1 MSFFGKE
8 KQRVLGRAG
17 WRWALPAAAGLL
29 GLAAF
34 QLPADDNPVRTLA
47 EKAASFYAA
56 TRPEKVYLHLDRPV
70 YGTGETIWFNAYLV
84 DAMRHRPDSLSR
96 IVYVE
101 LLSPQ
106 RRLVARRILRVEDI
120 GLAHGDIELDD
131 SLRAGTYVLRAYTNW
146 MRNQGPA
153 FFYQRQL
160 QVWPAAPGQADAAG
174 TGAAT
179 AGKPTTTA
187 QKTASAKVDV
197 QFFPEGGTLVAGLPS
212 TVAFKA
218 QAATGR
224 GVAISGQLLDAQNK
238 PVGAAFKSQHLGMG
252 HFSFTPAAGQ
262 QYHARV
268 TLPGGGTV
276 DYPLPA
282 PQASGYALHVADGGE
297 NFVIEARYVGATPP
311 GPALLVS
318 EVRGYIVGLPPRP
331 LTSDGKPV
339 TWTVAKSKYPNGIV
353 HFTLFDAQSRPQ
365 AERLAFVQNGPTALK
380 ITLTADK
387 AAYAPHER
395 VLMKAQVTNASGQP
409 VTTRFSVA
417 VAEQGAATL
426 DANAETI
433 ASNLLLTSDLA
444 GYVEEPGY
452 YFKNQTPE
460 VTQALDDLLL
470 TQGWRRFVWKDLLA
484 GTVPALQYRAEQELA
499 IRGQVTGMGHN
510 PIANSQL
517 TFVQTKPIRQ
527 FLTATTDAQG
537 HFSFV
542 GFDGKDTTVVTLQAR
557 RVNGGA
563 NVTVRPDLGAPTQGG
578 LPLPGLPG
586 VAAAPPAVA
595 DYVRRSRQQRVTER
609 QNMPSDDIRNVQLAD
624 VAVTGQRSASVIPSD
639 DPRRMIPGVVGGTVL
654 DFTKMPEAQ
663 SGIPIFSILQG
674 RVAGLAISGNPP
686 NQSIQIRNS
695 GTPLIILDGQR
706 VDADVI
712 QSISSVDVE
721 AVEVYKGNEA
731 AIFGAS
737 GGAIAIYTKRGNKN
751 YKGPLPSGPREN
763 PSLAI
768 VKLPGYYQAREFYRP
783 RYGAPVLNAPESDP
797 RRLTIYW
804 NPSLQTDSKGMAE
817 FTFFTADGS
826 GNFQATAEGLTLTGE
841 PGRGTGTIYV
851 APKR

>member
-8 KQRVLGRAG
+8 KQRVSGRTG
-17 WRWALPAAAGLL
+17 RRWALPAVAGLL
-29 GLAAF
+29 GLVAF
-34 QLPADDNPVRTLA
+34 QLPLDDNPVRTLA

-106 RRLVARRILRVEDI
+106 RRLVARRILRVEDV

-160 QVWPAAPGQADAAG
+160 QVWPAAPGQADAKG
-174 TGAAT
+174 TGTAT
-179 AGKPTTTA
+179 ASKPANTA
-187 QKTASAKVDV
+187 QKTAPAKVDV

-224 GVAISGQLLDAQNK
+224 GVAIGGQLLDAQNK

-297 NFVIEARYVGATPP
+297 TFDVEARYMGATPP
-311 GPALLVS
+311 GPALLLT
-318 EVRGYIVGLPPRP
+318 EVRGYVVGLAPRP

-339 TWTVAKSKYPNGIV
+339 TWKVAKSKFPNGIV

-365 AERLAFVQNGPTALK
+365 AERLAFVQNGPAALK

-395 VLMKAQVTNASGQP
+395 VLMKAQVTDASGQP

-452 YFKNQTPE
+452 YFKNQSPE
-460 VTQALDDLLL
+460 ITQALDDLLL
-470 TQGWRRFVWKDLLA
+470 TQGWRRFIWKDLLA
-484 GTVPALQYRAEQELA
+484 GPVPAPQYRAEQELA

-609 QNMPSDDIRNVQLAD
+609 QNMPADDIRNVQLAD

-674 RVAGLAISGNPP
+674 RVAGLTISGSPP
-686 NQSIQIRNS
+686 NQSIQIRNQ
-695 GTPLIILDGQR
+695 GTPLIILDGVR
-706 VDADVI
+706 TDADMI
-712 QSISSVDVE
+712 NSLTSVDVE
-721 AVEVYKGNEA
+721 AVEVYKGTEA
-731 AIFGAS
+731 AIFGGN
-737 GGAIAIYTKRGNKN
+737 GGAIAIFTKRGNKN
-751 YKGPLPSGPREN
+751 YKGPLPGGPREN
-763 PSLAI
+763 TSLAI
-768 VKLPGYYQAREFYRP
+768 IKLPGYYQAREFYRP

-804 NPSLQTDSKGMAE
+804 NPSLQTDSKGVAE

>member
-1 MSFFGKE
+1 MKFFGKDN
-8 KQRVLGRAG
+8 QL
-17 WRWALPAAAGLL
+17 RWALPAVAGLL

-34 QLPADDNPVRTLA
+34 RLPTDDNPVRVLA
-47 EKAASFYAA
+47 QKAAAFYTAA
-56 TRPEKVYLHLDRPV
+56 RPEKVYLHLDRPV

-84 DAMRHRPDSLSR
+84 DGLQHRPDSLSR
-96 IVYVE
+96 ILYVE

-106 RRLVARRILRVEDI
+106 RQLVARRTLRIQDI

-131 SLRAGTYVLRAYTNW
+131 TLRAGTYVLRAYTNW
-146 MRNQGPA
+146 MRNAGPA

-160 QVWPAAPGQADAAG
+160 QVWPAAPSQPNDASM
-174 TGAAT
+174 GAT
-179 AGKPTTTA
+179 TKTNSPTSA
-187 QKTASAKVDV
+187 QKTAPAKVDV
-197 QFFPEGGTLVAGLPS
+197 QFFPEGGTLVAGLS
-212 TVAFKA
+212 SVVAFKA
-218 QAATGR
+218 QATTGR
-224 GVAISGQLLDAQNK
+224 GATVSGQLLDAQNK
-238 PVGAAFKSQHLGMG
+238 PVATFKSQHLGMG

-268 TLPGGGTV
+268 TLPGGNTA

-282 PQASGYALHVADGGE
+282 VQPSGYTLHIADNGDY
-297 NFVIEARYVGATPP
+297 FDVEARYMGATPP
-311 GPALLVS
+311 GPALLLS

-331 LTSDGKPV
+331 LSSDGKSA
-339 TWTVAKSKYPNGIV
+339 TWHVAKSKYPNGIA

-365 AERLAFVQNGPTALK
+365 AERLAFVQNGVPTLRIA
-380 ITLTADK
+380 LTADK

-395 VLMKAQVTNASGQP
+395 VLMKAKVTDASGQP
-409 VTTRFSVA
+409 MNTRFSVA

-470 TQGWRRFVWKDLLA
+470 TQGWRRFVWKDVLA
-484 GTVPALQYRAEQELA
+484 GTAPSRYYGAEQVMALT
-499 IRGQVTGMGHN
+499 GVVTGMGHN
-510 PIANSQL
+510 PIPNSQL
-517 TFVQTKPIRQ
+517 TFIETKPVRQ
-527 FLTATTDAQG
+527 FVNATTDALG
-537 HFSFV
+537 RFSFE
-542 GFDGKDTTVVTLQAR
+542 GFEGKDTAVVTLQGR
-557 RVNGGA
+557 RTNGGS

-578 LPLPGLPG
+578 LPLPGLPSVG
-586 VAAAPPAVA
+586 LAPPAVA

-609 QNMPSDDIRNVQLAD
+609 QNMPADDIRNVQLAD
-624 VAVTGQRSASVIPSD
+624 VAVTGQRANASVIPSD
-639 DPRRMIPGVVGGTVL
+639 DPRRMIPGVVANTVL

-663 SGIPIFSILQG
+663 SGIPIFSLLQG

-686 NQSIQIRNS
+686 NQSIQIRNQ
-695 GTPLIILDGQR
+695 GTPQIILDGQR

-712 QSISSVDVE
+712 NSLNSSDVE
-721 AVEVYKGNEA
+721 AVEVYKGNEG
-731 AIFGAS
+731 AILGA
-737 GGAIAIYTKRGNKN
+737 GNGAIAIYTKRGNRN
-751 YKGPLPSGPREN
+751 YKGPTSDPRNNTN
-763 PSLAI
+763 PGLI
-768 VKLPGYYQAREFYRP
+768 TVKLPGYYQAREFYRP

-804 NPSLQTDSKGMAE
+804 NPSLQTDSKGEAE
-817 FTFFTADGS
+817 FTFYTADGS

>member
-1 MSFFGKE
+1 MSFFTKNN
-8 KQRVLGRAG
+8 RLPRRPGR
-17 WRWALPAAAGLL
+17 RWALPLAAVGLL

-34 QLPADDNPVRTLA
+34 QLPADDNPVRALA
-47 EKAASFYAA
+47 EKAAAFYATA
-56 TRPEKVYLHLDRPV
+56 RPEKVYLHLDRPV

-84 DAMRHRPDSLSR
+84 DALRHRPDSLSR
-96 IVYVE
+96 VLYVE

-106 RRLVARRILRVEDI
+106 RQLVARRILRVQDI

-160 QVWPAAPGQADAAG
+160 QVWPAAPTQPVEKPAPLSPARAG
-174 TGAAT
+174 
-179 AGKPTTTA
+179 A
-187 QKTASAKVDV
+187 QKTAPAKVDV
-197 QFFPEGGTLVAGLPS
+197 QFFPEGGTLVAGLPG

-224 GVAISGQLLDAQNK
+224 GLDISGQVLDAQNK
-238 PVGAAFKSQHLGMG
+238 PVGAAFKSRHLGMG
-252 HFSFTPAAGQ
+252 RFSFTPVAGQ

-268 TLPGGGTV
+268 TLPGGTTA

-282 PQASGYALHVADGGE
+282 AQASGYALHVADTGE
-297 NFVIEARYVGATPP
+297 NFTIEARYVGATPP

-339 TWTVAKSKYPNGIV
+339 TWNVAKSKYPNGIA

-365 AERLAFVQNGPTALK
+365 AERLAFVQNGPAALK

-395 VLMKAQVTNASGQP
+395 VLMKALVTDASGQP

-452 YFKNQTPE
+452 YFKSQTPE
-460 VTQALDDLLL
+460 AAQALDDLLL

-484 GTVPALQYRAEQELA
+484 GPVPAPQYRAEQELA

-517 TFVQTKPIRQ
+517 TFVQTKPMRQ

-537 HFSFV
+537 RFSFV

-557 RVNGGA
+557 RTNGGA
-563 NVTVRPDLGAPTQGG
+563 NVTVRPDLGA
-578 LPLPGLPG
+578 
-586 VAAAPPAVA
+586 
-595 DYVRRSRQQRVTER
+595 
-609 QNMPSDDIRNVQLAD
+609 
-624 VAVTGQRSASVIPSD
+624 
-639 DPRRMIPGVVGGTVL
+639 
-654 DFTKMPEAQ
+654 
-663 SGIPIFSILQG
+663 
-674 RVAGLAISGNPP
+674 
-686 NQSIQIRNS
+686 
-695 GTPLIILDGQR
+695 
-706 VDADVI
+706 
-712 QSISSVDVE
+712 
-721 AVEVYKGNEA
+721 
-731 AIFGAS
+731 
-737 GGAIAIYTKRGNKN
+737 
-751 YKGPLPSGPREN
+751 
-763 PSLAI
+763 
-768 VKLPGYYQAREFYRP
+768 
-783 RYGAPVLNAPESDP
+783 
-797 RRLTIYW
+797 
-804 NPSLQTDSKGMAE
+804 
-817 FTFFTADGS
+817 
-826 GNFQATAEGLTLTGE
+826 
-841 PGRGTGTIYV
+841 
-851 APKR
+851 

>member
-8 KQRVLGRAG
+8 NNRLPA
-17 WRWALPAAAGLL
+17 RWALPVAAAGLL

-47 EKAASFYAA
+47 EKAAAFYAA
-56 TRPEKVYLHLDRPV
+56 ARPEKVYLHLDRPV

-84 DAMRHRPDSLSR
+84 DALRHRPDSLSR

-106 RRLVARRILRVEDI
+106 RRLVARRTLRVEEI

-153 FFYQRQL
+153 FFYQHQL
-160 QVWPAAPGQADAAG
+160 QVWPAAPTQPVD
-174 TGAAT
+174 
-179 AGKPTTTA
+179 KPGPLTPARPGA
-187 QKTASAKVDV
+187 QKTAPAKVDV

-238 PVGAAFKSQHLGMG
+238 PVGTGFKSQHLGMG

-268 TLPGGGTV
+268 TLPGGGTA

-282 PQASGYALHVADGGE
+282 AQASGYALHVADNGE
-297 NFVIEARYVGATPP
+297 NFAIEARYAGATPP

-365 AERLAFVQNGPTALK
+365 AERLAFAQNGPAALK

-395 VLMKAQVTNASGQP
+395 VLMKAQVTDASGQP

-452 YFKNQTPE
+452 YFKNQSPE
-460 VTQALDDLLL
+460 ITQALDDLLL

-484 GTVPALQYRAEQELA
+484 GPVPAPQYRAEQELA

-527 FLTATTDAQG
+527 FLSATTDAQG
-537 HFSFV
+537 RFSFV

-563 NVTVRPDLGAPTQGG
+563 NVTVRPDLGAHTQGG

-595 DYVRRSRQQRVTER
+595 DYVRRSRQQRVVER
-609 QNMPSDDIRNVQLAD
+609 QNMPADDIRNVQLAD
-624 VAVTGQRSASVIPSD
+624 VAVTGQRSQSVIPSD
-639 DPRRMIPGVVGGTVL
+639 DPRRLIPGVVGGTVL

-663 SGIPIFSILQG
+663 SGIPIFSLLQG
-674 RVAGLAISGNPP
+674 RVAGLTISGNPP

-712 QSISSVDVE
+712 NTINSVDVE

-731 AIFGAS
+731 AIFGGS
-737 GGAIAIYTKRGNKN
+737 GGAIAIFTKRGNKN
-751 YKGPLPSGPREN
+751 YKGPLPGGPREN
-763 PSLAI
+763 TSLAI

-783 RYGAPVLNAPESDP
+783 RYGAPVLNAPEADP

-804 NPSLQTDSKGMAE
+804 NPSLQTDSKGVAE
-817 FTFFTADGS
+817 FTFYTADGS

>member
-1 MSFFGKE
+1 MRFFGKD
-8 KQRVLGRAG
+8 KRL
-17 WRWALPAAAGLL
+17 RWVLPAVAGLL

-34 QLPADDNPVRTLA
+34 RLPADDNPVRVLA
-47 EKAASFYAA
+47 EKAAAFYTAA
-56 TRPEKVYLHLDRPV
+56 RPEKVYLHLDRPV

-84 DAMRHRPDSLSR
+84 DGLQHRPDSLSR
-96 IVYVE
+96 ILYVE

-106 RRLVARRILRVEDI
+106 RQLVARRILRIQDI

-131 SLRAGTYVLRAYTNW
+131 TLRAGTYVLRAYTNW
-146 MRNQGPA
+146 MRNADPA

-160 QVWPAAPGQADAAG
+160 QVWPAAPGQPDATG

-179 AGKPTTTA
+179 KSTAPTSA

-212 TVAFKA
+212 VVAFKA

-224 GVAISGQLLDAQNK
+224 GAIVSGQLLDGQNK
-238 PVGAAFKSQHLGMG
+238 PVATFKSQHLGMG
-252 HFSFTPAAGQ
+252 HFSFAPAAGQ
-262 QYHARV
+262 HYHARV
-268 TLPGGGTV
+268 TLPGGGTA

-282 PQASGYALHVADGGE
+282 VQPSGYALHIVDSGD
-297 NFVIEARYVGATPP
+297 FFDVEARYIGAVPP
-311 GPALLVS
+311 GPALLLS

-331 LTSDGKPV
+331 LASDGKPA
-339 TWTVAKSKYPNGIV
+339 TWRVAKSKYPNGIA

-365 AERLAFVQNGPTALK
+365 AERLAFVQNGVPTLR

-395 VLMKAQVTNASGQP
+395 VLMKAQVTDASGQP
-409 VTTRFSVA
+409 ITTRFSVA

-470 TQGWRRFVWKDLLA
+470 TQGWRRFVWKDVLA

-517 TFVQTKPIRQ
+517 TFIQTKPVRQ
-527 FLTATTDAQG
+527 FLTATTDAKG

-578 LPLPGLPG
+578 PPLPGLPSVG
-586 VAAAPPAVA
+586 VAPPAVA

-609 QNMPSDDIRNVQLAD
+609 QNMPADDIRNVQLAD
-624 VAVTGQRSASVIPSD
+624 VAVTGQREKNVIPAD
-639 DPRRMIPGVVGGTVL
+639 DPRRYIPGVTANTVL

-663 SGIPIFSILQG
+663 SGIPIFSLLQG
-674 RVAGLAISGNPP
+674 RVAGLSISGNPP

-695 GTPLIILDGQR
+695 GTPQIILDGQK
-706 VDADVI
+706 VDADMI
-712 QSISSVDVE
+712 NSINSTDVE

-737 GGAIAIYTKRGNKN
+737 GGVIAIYTKRGNKN
-751 YKGPLPSGPREN
+751 YKGPLPGGPREN
-763 PSLAI
+763 TSLTT

-783 RYGAPVLNAPESDP
+783 RYGAPVLNAPEADP

-804 NPSLQTDSKGMAE
+804 NPSLQTDSKGEAE
-817 FTFFTADGS
+817 FTFYTADGS
-826 GNFQATAEGLTLTGE
+826 GNFQATAEGLALTGE